1 MCAEG
6 GTGPNHREVIFES
19 DSVNGDFKPCAI
31 NPILTQ
37 KDLAAD
43 RANPV
48 TCAGHADLV
57 QGVDGQWYAVFLA
70 VRPYSLDGHDIMGRE
85 TYILPANIVN
95 GQPVILNPET
105 AIATGVRSVDNA
117 QLWTSQGL
125 VKDAFTLRNP
135 QRDYYTI
142 NADGSLSLIA
152 PSIRLSDRKSPAIL
166 CRWATENTFEASTN
180 VTFDAASADDFAGLV
195 LFQDDEH
202 NITFGLTA
210 DEQGDKLIRL
220 RAVNGSNPQTV
231 ASVKT
236 EKQTVSLK
244 VIAGGGN
251 YTFYADGEQVGA
263 PVSAD
268 ILSTKTASNFTGT
281 AIGIYATSQY

>member
-1 MCAEG
+1 
-6 GTGPNHREVIFES
+6 
-19 DSVNGDFKPCAI
+19 
-31 NPILTQ
+31 
-37 KDLAAD
+37 
-43 RANPV
+43 
-48 TCAGHADLV
+48 
-57 QGVDGQWYAVFLA
+57 
-70 VRPYSLDGHDIMGRE
+70 
-85 TYILPANIVN
+85 
-95 GQPVILNPET
+95 
-105 AIATGVRSVDNA
+105 
-117 QLWTSQGL
+117 
-125 VKDAFTLRNP
+125 
-135 QRDYYTI
+135 
-142 NADGSLSLIA
+142 
-152 PSIRLSDRKSPAIL
+152 LSDRKSPAII
-166 CRWATENTFEASTN
+166 CRWATENTFETSTN

-210 DEQGDKLIRL
+210 DEQGDKLIQL